1 MVRANWTEWTSYHD
15 SPYVDW
21 DAKLEGLTAIT
32 RGARENLAVFDIPG
46 GEHFESAATV
56 ADDTPLDEADRDAL
70 QTAMEQIADAPPDGR
85 LDMLDRIYTEL
96 IKQVLARLRAS
107 IGGMPPFPKD
117 AAYSE
122 DPNALLEYF
131 HSILETGT
139 IPEALKQS
147 TLDDA
152 FHLDENGAIIGV
164 IDLGV
169 SLGQQRTRQVDQTK
183 TRFLAA
189 WQQTAPRRAVE
200 HVQGYLPFGEEL
212 LATEINDLIDNFT
225 LDQRFDEEG
234 FNRATCV
241 EDYRRT
247 LGHRELGLA
256 APHGTHI
263 LDCAAGYDATV
274 EGNQL
279 DATSRRIIAVN
290 LPSRELVG
298 HAAQHLEFF
307 ATFGLLRIAIL
318 SDAIWF
324 ANKKHFVAEKTEI
337 PSCEDRK
344 EGYYTVVNLSFGK
357 QASSR
362 DGTDL
367 LAEVLRY
374 LNAAREAA
382 KLKPIYL
389 SMPAGN
395 ENLERGNARTRLQ
408 AGAEVTIDWRVLPE
422 DQSANFLE
430 IWAEYSKPD
439 DALASTPLDI
449 EITAPTGERLD
460 LTSATG
466 KFERTFQC
474 ADKEPLARLYAL
486 PMYKSEQDKPDS
498 SDTSCENE
506 QARMAQE
513 RGRQAYVLA
522 TRWTQMYSDPVPP
535 TLGLAGLWRIRLRN
549 SSSAPMLVVAST
561 QTDQTEKPNSVTN
574 QRSYFDHQ
582 DYERFDKTGRE
593 RDSYSYPMDQ
603 ISAPVPLDSSN
614 LIRRHGTLNAIGKE
628 RWTLL
633 TAGYLFSDGRMEA
646 YSSTGVKL
654 ASRGRGEG
662 TTVPGVPTASMP
674 CRDGT
679 GHFGRIAAGGRD
691 GSAAAL
697 QGTSVA
703 AAMMTRRFVDHLMN
717 TVSFVPEK
725 KILELQIE
733 AGKEEK
739 AARYPGRVVDVKA
752 GSGRMNASKLPEK
765 LGRFHRGVRERRR

>member
-1 MVRANWTEWTSYHD
+1 MWTDWAEYSD
-15 SPYVDW
+15 SPYIDW
-21 DAKLEGLTAIT
+21 DEVLMGLTAIT
-32 RGARENLAVFDIPG
+32 RGARGKLAFVDIPG
-46 GEHFESAATV
+46 REQFLSFSGT
-56 ADDTPLDEADRDAL
+56 DDTPRDDVDKAAL
-70 QTAMEQIADAPPDGR
+70 QTLLDQIVNAPPDDR
-85 LDMLDRIYTEL
+85 LGLLDKIYTEL
-96 IKQVLARLRAS
+96 IIKVLFRLRAS
-107 IGGMPPFPKD
+107 IGAMPPFPID
-117 AAYSE
+117 AAYSQ
-122 DPNALLEYF
+122 DSDALLKYF
-131 HSILETGT
+131 HSILDTGT
-139 IPEALKQS
+139 VQQAFKQS
-147 TLDDA
+147 KLDDA

-169 SLGQQRTRQVDQTK
+169 ALGQQRTRQKDQTK

-189 WQQTAPRRAVE
+189 WQQTAPRRSVE
-200 HVQGYLPFGEEL
+200 NGVQSYLPFGEEL
-212 LATEINDLIDNFT
+212 LATEINDLIHEYT
-225 LDQRFDEEG
+225 LDQHFDEEG

-241 EDYRRT
+241 EDYWRT

-274 EGNQL
+274 KDNESQ
-279 DATSRRIIAVN
+279 AASRRIIAVN

-307 ATFGLLRIAIL
+307 AIFGLLRIAIL
-318 SDAIWF
+318 SDAVWF
-324 ANKKHFVAEKTEI
+324 ANKKRVGEEKTES

-344 EGYYTVVNLSFGK
+344 EGYHTVVNLSFGK

-367 LAEVLRY
+367 LAEVLRD
-374 LNAAREAA
+374 LNMARERA

-408 AGAEVTIDWRVLPE
+408 AGAVVSIDWRVLPE

-439 DALASTPLDI
+439 DALAPAPLDI

-466 KFERTFQC
+466 KLQRTFQC
-474 ADKEPLARLYAL
+474 AGKGPLARLYAL
-486 PMYKSEQDKPDS
+486 PMGNSEQDKPDS

-506 QARMAQE
+506 QARIARE

-522 TRWTQMYSDPVPP
+522 TRWTQMHTGAAPP

-549 SSSAPMLVVAST
+549 RSSAPMLVVVST

-582 DYERFDKTGRE
+582 DYERFDETGRE

-603 ISAPVPLDSSN
+603 VSAPVPLDSSN

-633 TAGYLFSDGRMEA
+633 TAGHRFSDGRMEA
-646 YSSTGVKL
+646 YSSTGVKF

-662 TTVPGVPTASMP
+662 TTVPGEPTASMP

-691 GSAAAL
+691 GSAVAL

-703 AAMMTRRFVDHLMN
+703 AAMMTRRFVDHLMS
-717 TVSFVPEK
+717 TVSFIPEK
-725 KILELQIE
+725 KIQELQVE
-733 AGKEEK
+733 ADKEEK
-739 AARYPGRVVDVKA
+739 AASYPGRVVDVKA